1 MSVASRLPAVKTDAD
16 DPWVAQRAPAAEPVR
31 YFTDASVLAPV
42 LPGVPVV
49 IWGPGDPARMHAVDE
64 NVAVSELEHAIRT
77 FCGLIR

>member
-1 MSVASRLPAVKTDAD
+1 
-16 DPWVAQRAPAAEPVR
+16 
-31 YFTDASVLAPV
+31 
-42 LPGVPVV
+42 VPVV